1 MHTVRGALLPIA
13 LLTLLTLGAC
23 KSSEP
28 EQAQVAAPAPPQQ
41 TEYSAEQIKAAM
53 RKHIATRTE
62 LGNPGVFEIT
72 DPRTSQVLNLQFI
85 KIHDPVRSLG
95 NGRYFAC
102 TDFHVVGQ
110 PGKTFDLDFWLMPFK
125 GELVA
130 YQENVHK
137 LPIRKDGEWVQQPRY
152 TFVDNQPS
160 LLR

>member
-1 MHTVRGALLPIA
+1 MRTAILFFP
-13 LLTLLTLGAC
+13 LLTLLLLSAC

-28 EQAQVAAPAPPQQ
+28 EQAQAAAPVQQ
-41 TEYSAEQIKAAM
+41 QQAEYSAEQIKAAM

-62 LGNPGVFEIT
+62 LGNPGVFELS
-72 DPRTSQVLNLQFI
+72 DPRTSQVLKLQFI

-102 TDFHVVGQ
+102 TDFHVVGE
-110 PGKTFDLDFWLMPFK
+110 PDKTYDLDFWLMPFK
-125 GELVA
+125 GDLVV

-137 LPIRKDGEWVQQPRY
+137 IPTRKDGAWVQQPRY